1 MSPSESKTMEVDD
14 QHPVDQSQDNNE
26 EDISDLQSL
35 FDRAEVLISPSART
49 AGSSDAYP
57 EKVLRKILED
67 DGQNRVGAAAL
78 ALKERVIYLLVR
90 LLCTKSDSSTASSVV
105 RLLTGGD
112 PSTDALLAA
121 MNRARAA
128 KVIRASLDA
137 IADAAPNDSGLYIS
151 VCRSIISWC
160 VENKRS
166 FLRQRVESKLAGILF
181 ATGDYENALDLIGK
195 LLEEL
200 KRLDDK
206 ALLVEAHLVES
217 RVLHALRNIG
227 KSKSS
232 LTSSR
237 AAANAIYVAP
247 SLQASIDSMSGILH
261 TEEGDYNT
269 AHSYFLEAFEQLD
282 ALGDREKCIPC
293 LKYMM
298 LCKILYSLGKALKL
312 SAAGGVA
319 AKATTGTTGDTTL
332 DLSGMISARQAVK
345 YGGTDVDAM
354 VDVAKAASRRSLRE
368 FELSI
373 SKFSE
378 QLSDDLLIR
387 HHLGVLREQLLESN
401 LIRIIEPYSCV
412 EIDYVSGLIE
422 MPVRVVEKKLS
433 QMILDGKFMG
443 ILDQGRGQLIVY
455 EEGEPDAAMGKGLEV
470 ISNMDKV
477 VTSLFA
483 RSRALRSTG

>member
-1 MSPSESKTMEVDD
+1 MEVE
-14 QHPVDQSQDNNE
+14 QPVGPAEHEEEEE
-26 EDISDLQSL
+26 EDISDLQIA
-35 FDRAEVLISPSART
+35 FDRAELLMTPSAR
-49 AGSSDAYP
+49 ASGGPDSVV
-57 EKVLRKILED
+57 EGVLRGILLD
-67 DGQNRVGAAAL
+67 ADRDRTGPAAL
-78 ALKERVIYLLVR
+78 VLKERAVYMLVR
-90 LLCTKSDSSTASSVV
+90 LLCSRPDDGSARADGVV
-105 RLLTGGD
+105 RLLTGDD
-112 PSTDALLAA
+112 PSTARLLSFV
-121 MNRARAA
+121 NRARAA
-128 KVIRASLDA
+128 KIIRASLDA
-137 IADAAPNDSGLYIS
+137 VADAAPGESGLHVTI
-151 VCRSIISWC
+151 CRSIIGWC
-160 VENKRS
+160 RKNKRS
-166 FLRQRVESKLAGILF
+166 FLRQRVESKLANVLF
-181 ATGDYENALDLIGK
+181 ATGEYDEALVLIGA

-217 RVLHALRNIG
+217 RVLHALRNVG

-232 LTSSR
+232 LTASR

-247 SLQASIDSMSGILH
+247 SLQASIDSMSGVLH

-282 ALGDREKCIPC
+282 TLGDREKCVPC

-298 LCKILYSLGKALKL
+298 LCKILDSLGKALKL

-319 AKATTGTTGDTTL
+319 VKPHTGTSGDTAI

-345 YGGTDVDAM
+345 YAGSDVDAM
-354 VDVAKAASRRSLRE
+354 VAVAKASGRRSLKE
-368 FELSI
+368 FEAAI
-373 SKFSE
+373 DKHPSE
-378 QLSDDLLIR
+378 LSDDLLIR
-387 HHLGVLREQLLESN
+387 HHLQVLREKLLESN

-412 EIDYVSGLIE
+412 EITHVAGLIE
-422 MPVRVVEKKLS
+422 MPVATVEKKLS

-455 EEGEPDAAMGKGLEV
+455 EETQKDVAMEKGLDV

-483 RSRALRSTG
+483 RSGTLRSTA